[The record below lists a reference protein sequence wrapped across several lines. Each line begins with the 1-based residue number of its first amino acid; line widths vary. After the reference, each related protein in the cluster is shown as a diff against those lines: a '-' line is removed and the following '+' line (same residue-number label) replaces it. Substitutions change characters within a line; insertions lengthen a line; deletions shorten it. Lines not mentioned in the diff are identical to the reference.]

1 MLITVLLP
9 GIIKMTL
16 QQHQPVV
23 PAACAVSFSPPSSCC
38 SSHPPSGIS
47 SLHSSH
53 ALGPPGFSEGQF
65 SAAWGFLSCLIHFT
79 LWGWAGGAGRSRFG
93 WCEAVICCP
102 YGPARAQG
110 TQLCS
115 AGNWL
120 GQCVQAT
127 SPSLSLH
134 PMKRLVCTPCFAFLC
149 VLETSI
155 NGCGGDGIP
164 AKCVVCCSKTCE
176 FYPHFH
182 SSACDQI
189 PLSVTLVQVM
199 ESPWWRF

>member
-65 SAAWGFLSCLIHFT
+65 STASGFLSCLIHFT
-79 LWGWAGGAGRSRFG
+79 WYCGGELGVLGGADLGDVRQWSAAPRLLP
-93 WCEAVICCP
+93 E
-102 YGPARAQG
+102 RQG

-120 GQCVQAT
+120 RQCVQAT
-127 SPSLSLH
+127 SPFLSLH
-134 PMKRLVCTPCFAFLC
+134 LMKLLVCTLCFAFLC

-155 NGCGGDGIP
+155 NGCGGDGIT
-164 AKCVVCCSKTCE
+164 AV
-176 FYPHFH
+176 
-182 SSACDQI
+182 
-189 PLSVTLVQVM
+189 
-199 ESPWWRF
+199 